1 VPTRRKLI
9 EKFYNYQFILLTF
22 LFRARCMHRKFQL
35 QDLRSYALAWWC
47 QKHHLTTHTRAH
59 AHARTH
65 THTSLT
71 TFLFTQSSLHMR
83 HRHEPRTTYV
93 CWVLFQYTNM
103 RYHFQ
108 YVFHDGNQEFLHCI
122 SLLPQGKS
130 KTGIFQQLSKNA

>member
-1 VPTRRKLI
+1 MYAQEISAARFAELCLGVVVSETSSYYTHAR
-9 EKFYNYQFILLTF
+9 T
-22 LFRARCMHRKFQL
+22 RAR
-35 QDLRSYALAWWC
+35 
-47 QKHHLTTHTRAH
+47 TH
-59 AHARTH
+59 TH

-71 TFLFTQSSLHMR
+71 TFLFTQPSLHMR
-83 HRHEPRTTYV
+83 RRHEPRTTYV